1 MAKSSMTIKCTSV
14 AAHFDD
20 HASVLEQYRQHY
32 LMRHVHG
39 YPGSHW
45 TPPLGDYSLCIDLV
59 ATGLIAN
66 KTKMKNIPHLP
77 TVLLAIV
84 MHRYGMIPRASP
96 DRGGPGLWQKPLLP
110 ATGGVLRPI
119 VGIGHKN
126 AYFQVFLPQL
136 AKKRL
141 ELRARTLITV

>member
-1 MAKSSMTIKCTSV
+1 MTIKCTSV

-66 KTKMKNIPHLP
+66 KAKMKKY
-77 TVLLAIV
+77 TTLAN
-84 MHRYGMIPRASP
+84 HF
-96 DRGGPGLWQKPLLP
+96 
-110 ATGGVLRPI
+110 
-119 VGIGHKN
+119 VGHCDAPVWYDTTRI
-126 AYFQVFLPQL
+126 
-136 AKKRL
+136 
-141 ELRARTLITV
+141 AR